1 MRARWIF
8 LGLLV
13 ALVAAAFAYRT
24 LRPTPVETS
33 EVTRGK
39 AVEVVYA
46 TGFVEVEEPVE
57 IAARVTAP
65 VVDIRVKEGDRVTR
79 GTLLATLDIADL
91 NAEIARLAAVTRGA
105 EAEARRTLVL
115 VERGFASKAARDNV
129 IANRDAARAAEKA
142 AHERLENYALRAGV
156 NGVVLRRDAEPGD
169 LASPSRTL
177 FVIGDPARIKITATV
192 DERDIP
198 RVRVGQQALMS
209 SDAYAGRIFPAR
221 VREITPGG
229 DPDQRSF
236 RVRLEPLSNDALPV
250 GMTLEVNIVTREK
263 EGALLVPDGA
273 VEDGHVWRVADG
285 RAKRTPVQTGI
296 VGTDRTEVTE
306 GLAAGDTV
314 LVNPPE
320 GLSDGARVSSQANA
334 AKKTAGPR

>member
-8 LGLLV
+8 IGLLLV
-13 ALVAAAFAYRT
+13 LVTAALGYRT
-24 LRPTPVETS
+24 LRPTPVETAQ
-33 EVTRGK
+33 VTRGK

-91 NAEIARLAAVTRGA
+91 DADIARLAAQTRGA
-105 EAEARRTLVL
+105 EAEARRTLAL

-129 IANRDAARAAEKA
+129 IVNRDAARAAEKA
-142 AHERLENYALRAGV
+142 ARDRRENYALRAGV
-156 NGVVLRRDAEPGD
+156 NGIVLRRDAEPGD

-209 SDAYAGRIFPAR
+209 SDAYAGRVFPAR
-221 VREITPGG
+221 VREVTPGG

-236 RVRLEPLSNDALPV
+236 RVRLEPLSNEPLPV
-250 GMTLEVNIVTREK
+250 GLTLEVNIVTREK
-263 EGALLVPDGA
+263 DGALLVPEGVID
-273 VEDGHVWRVADG
+273 DGHVWRVADG
-285 RAKRTPVQTGI
+285 KAARIAVKTGI
-296 VGTDRTEVTE
+296 TGSDRIEVTD
-306 GLAAGDTV
+306 GLTAGDTV
-314 LVNPPE
+314 IVNPPE
-320 GLSDGARVSSQANA
+320 GLGDGARVSA
-334 AKKTAGPR
+334 AAASAPSAKQR